1 MNDIQLFRQLVSI
14 NDNQPVTTSRK
25 IAKLFGKRHSDVVR
39 AINELDCSDDFR
51 ERSYALSQYDQKMPT
66 GGNKSVNEFLI
77 TKDGM
82 TFLVMGF
89 KGKEAAKF
97 KESYINAFNWMTE
110 LLQNRQEID
119 FMLNDF
125 SRRESNSVSS
135 GSFHGLGLAKRK
147 TEKQKLAAELE
158 DIQSR
163 LQIVIP
169 LIES

>member
-25 IAKLFGKRHSDVVR
+25 IAKLFGKRHGDVIR
-39 AINELDCSDDFR
+39 KIESLDYHAEFSGRNF
-51 ERSYALSQYDQKMPT
+51 ALAEYTDEQGKPRKEYY
-66 GGNKSVNEFLI
+66 L

-82 TFLVMGF
+82 VFLVMGF
-89 KGKEAAKF
+89 SGKDAADF
-97 KESYINAFNWMTE
+97 KIAYINAFNWMTE

-135 GSFHGLGLAKRK
+135 GSFHGLGLARRK

-169 LIES
+169 LLES